1 MTKKN
6 GSLEKAKRD
15 GEGER
20 QEEGRDRGE
29 RQKKTGLET
38 GGGRE
43 GGQQTAKISVR
54 RGRIVSD
61 LGSTVSFRLC
71 P

>member
-1 MTKKN
+1 MGK
-6 GSLEKAKRD
+6 
-15 GEGER
+15 
-20 QEEGRDRGE
+20 GRDRRKGGAGGE
-29 RQKKTGLET
+29 REKKTGLET

-54 RGRIVSD
+54 RGRIVSE